1 MSFYVFIF
9 LPSVCYISGMLCAFL
24 LKRIHTKAMII
35 VIEFDSLLSNFL
47 EDLAHYFIE
56 VK

>member
-1 MSFYVFIF
+1 
-9 LPSVCYISGMLCAFL
+9 
-24 LKRIHTKAMII
+24 MII

-56 VK
+56 VKWSSTIVFIKLGMIRHSKFVII